1 MLAAP
6 AAPVATVLGML
17 SCLLV
22 PIAQPLATGLAM
34 LAWLPAQWIAG
45 VASAVA
51 IAPVG
56 SLPWPSG
63 SAGAA
68 LWLAVLAAV
77 VIGVG
82 ARARRVRRA
91 AAVLLLAAAI
101 AYGVGA
107 AGARLGEVWSRPGD
121 WSIAMC
127 DVGQGDAVLVRSG
140 GSTALVDTGPDPEV
154 LDDCLTDLGIG
165 HVDLLVLSHFD
176 LDHVG
181 GVAAVTGRTT
191 EVLHQPV
198 VEPADAALLRGL
210 EAGGARLV
218 ETTTG
223 DHGVLGGI
231 PWRALWPPP
240 DRPRYTGNDGS
251 VVIEFGGDLDAIFL
265 GDLGKDSELALLAD
279 GRVGTGYAVVKF
291 AHHGSADQYPALYEH
306 IGARLALVSCGRDND
321 YGHPTATA
329 LDLIRKQG
337 TAVAR
342 SDRNGTTL
350 VAVRRDALTTWSTGP
365 RAPD

>member
-1 MLAAP
+1 
-6 AAPVATVLGML
+6 VG
-17 SCLLV
+17 
-22 PIAQPLATGLAM
+22 
-34 LAWLPAQWIAG
+34 AG
-45 VASAVA
+45 VV
-51 IAPVG
+51 
-56 SLPWPSG
+56 
-63 SAGAA
+63 
-68 LWLAVLAAV
+68 
-77 VIGVG
+77 
-82 ARARRVRRA
+82 RVRRT
-91 AAVLLLAAAI
+91 AAVLLVTAAAV
-101 AYGVGA
+101 YGVGV
-107 AGARLGEVWSRPGD
+107 AGSRLGEVWSRPGD

-140 GSTALVDTGPDPEV
+140 SRTALVDTGPDPEV
-154 LDDCLTDLGIG
+154 LDDCLRDLGIG

-176 LDHVG
+176 RDHVG

-198 VEPADAALLRGL
+198 VEPADGALLRGL

-223 DHGVLGGI
+223 DHGVLGDA

-251 VVIEFGGDLDAIFL
+251 VVIEFGGPLDAIFL

-279 GRVGTGYAVVKF
+279 GRVGTDYAVVKF
-291 AHHGSADQYPALYEH
+291 AHHGSADQYPPLYERL
-306 IGARLALVSCGRDND
+306 GARLALVSCGRDND

-329 LDLIRKQG
+329 LDLIRKEG

-350 VAVRRDALTTWSTGP
+350 VAVRPDALTTWSTGP
-365 RAPD
+365 HAPG